1 MADYSKSPASS
12 LTDFLHMTNISAPG
26 LWRRLL
32 SMTYESLILF
42 AVLFIA
48 GFIFHLMF
56 RDTGS
61 LYFRP
66 AFQLYLLAVA
76 GGYFTWFW
84 THGGQTLPMQT
95 WKLRVISLEGGGIS
109 GKQAVARYLFAVIGI
124 FLLGCGILWAL
135 FDRER
140 LFLHDRLAG
149 TRIVRLD
156 EHTSPQIPRN

>member
-1 MADYSKSPASS
+1 MMS
-12 LTDFLHMTNISAPG
+12 ISAPG

-48 GFIFHLMF
+48 GFIFHLVF
-56 RDTGS
+56 RDTAS
-61 LYFRP
+61 PYFRP
-66 AFQLYLLAVA
+66 AFQLYLLVVA

-95 WKLRVISLEGGGIS
+95 WKLRVVSADGDAVS
-109 GKQAVARYLFAVIGI
+109 RKQAIARYLFAVIGI

-149 TRIVRLD
+149 TRVIRI
-156 EHTSPQIPRN
+156 EKQKETSRGLEEPENHGSERA